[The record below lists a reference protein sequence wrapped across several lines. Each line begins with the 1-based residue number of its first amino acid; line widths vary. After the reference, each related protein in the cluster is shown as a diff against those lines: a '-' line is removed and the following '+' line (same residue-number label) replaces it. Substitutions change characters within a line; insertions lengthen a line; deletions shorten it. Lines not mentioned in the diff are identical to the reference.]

1 MMPLKDNIPSR
12 QFPVVTIGLV
22 VINAVIF
29 LIEAMMGPQATAVT
43 NTFGVV
49 PQRLTSAWLNP
60 MQLLTLFTSMYLHGG
75 WAHLIGNMLYLWIFG
90 DNVEESMGRLRF
102 FIFYTLSGFAA
113 VLIQVMA
120 APELDKPIIGA
131 SGAIAGVLGAYLLL
145 FPKARVQTLV
155 PSFYFYRLVWL
166 PAVIVL
172 GGWFV
177 IQLLNGLASINVNM
191 QTGGVAWWAH
201 IGGFGAG
208 MLLQFVFRRDDY
220 EPPSQRLDRQRAQSR
235 SLRW

>member
-12 QFPVVTIGLV
+12 RTPVVTIGLV
-22 VINAVIF
+22 VVNAVIF
-29 LIEAMMGPQATAVT
+29 LIEAMMGQRATVIT

-49 PQRLTSAWLNP
+49 PQRFTSAWLNP

-90 DNVEESMGRLRF
+90 DNVEESMGRVRF
-102 FIFYTLSGFAA
+102 FIFYTLSGLVA
-113 VLIQVMA
+113 VLIQVAA
-120 APELDKPIIGA
+120 APSLDKPVIGA

-145 FPKARVQTLV
+145 FPQARVQTLV
-155 PSFYFYRLVWL
+155 PSFYFYRLIWL
-166 PAVIVL
+166 PAIIVL
-172 GGWFV
+172 GGWFL

-201 IGGFGAG
+201 IGGFAAG
-208 MLLQFVFRRDDY
+208 MLLQFVFKRSDY
-220 EPPSQRLDRQRAQSR
+220 EPPSRRLDQRRARSR
-235 SLRW
+235 GIGW

>member
-12 QFPVVTIGLV
+12 KFPVVTVALIV
-22 VINAVIF
+22 VNSVIF
-29 LIEAMMGPQATAVT
+29 FLEVMMGQRATAIT

-102 FIFYTLSGFAA
+102 FIFYTLSGLIA
-113 VLIQVMA
+113 VLIQVMS
-120 APELDKPIIGA
+120 APNLEQPIIGA

-145 FPKARVQTLV
+145 FPGARVQTLV

-166 PAVIVL
+166 PAIIVL
-172 GGWFV
+172 GGWFLL
-177 IQLLNGLASINVNM
+177 QLLQGIASINVSM

-201 IGGFGAG
+201 IGGFAAG
-208 MLLQFVFRRDDY
+208 MVLQFVFRRSDY
-220 EPPSQRLDRQRAQSR
+220 ESPSRRLDQRNYDR
-235 SLRW
+235 RGVRW